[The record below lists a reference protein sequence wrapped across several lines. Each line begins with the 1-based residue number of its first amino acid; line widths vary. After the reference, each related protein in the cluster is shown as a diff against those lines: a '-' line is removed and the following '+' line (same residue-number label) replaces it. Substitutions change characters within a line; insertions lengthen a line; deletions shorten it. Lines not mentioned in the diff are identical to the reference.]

1 MTGAKSKGNRIRL
14 VAFDLDG
21 TLIPGT
27 TVSLSLAH
35 HLGYE
40 AELQALER
48 QFRDGEIGNSVIAD
62 FEAEHLRGLPVTEI
76 EEVIGRIPLIRGLR
90 ETVEALKSGGITA
103 IVATITWSFAPR
115 AYQRRFGVDGYCGT
129 EMGEADGRLT
139 GTVVR
144 YCDEFDKLDY
154 VKAECARRGLEARHC
169 AALGDS
175 RSDIPLFHWAGRSM
189 AINAS
194 PAARAAARS
203 AIETSDLRDT
213 LHYLI
218 G

>member
-1 MTGAKSKGNRIRL
+1 MKGNGIKL

-40 AELQALER
+40 AELEELER

-62 FEAEHLRGLPVTEI
+62 FEAERLRGLPVAEV
-76 EEVIGRIPLIRGLR
+76 EEVIGRIPLIQGLS
-90 ETVEALKSGGITA
+90 ETVEALKSDGITA
-103 IVATITWSFAPR
+103 FIATITGSFAPR
-115 AYQRRFGVDGYCGT
+115 VYQRRFGFDGYCGT
-129 EMGEADGRLT
+129 EVGEADGRLT

-144 YCDEFDKLDY
+144 YCDEFDKLDH

-175 RSDIPLFHWAGRSM
+175 RSDIPLFHWAGRSL

-194 PAARAAARS
+194 PAARAAAQS
-203 AIETSDLRDT
+203 SIETSDLRDT
-213 LHYLI
+213 LRYLV

>member
-1 MTGAKSKGNRIRL
+1 MNRDGIKL

-21 TLIPGT
+21 TLIPET
-27 TVSLSLAH
+27 TVSLSLAR

-40 AELQALER
+40 AELEELER

-62 FEAEHLRGLPVTEI
+62 FEAERLRGLPVAEV
-76 EEVIGRIPLIRGLR
+76 EEVIGRIPLIQGLS
-90 ETVEALKSGGITA
+90 ETVEALKSDGITA
-103 IVATITWSFAPR
+103 FIATITGSFAPR
-115 AYQRRFGVDGYCGT
+115 VYQRRFGFDGYCGT
-129 EMGEADGRLT
+129 EVGEADGRLT

-144 YCDEFDKLDY
+144 YCDEFDKLDH

-175 RSDIPLFHWAGRSM
+175 RSDIPLFHWAGRSL

-194 PAARAAARS
+194 PAARAAAQS
-203 AIETSDLRDT
+203 SIETSDLRDT
-213 LHYLI
+213 LRYLV

>member
-1 MTGAKSKGNRIRL
+1 MKGDGIRL

-27 TVSLSLAH
+27 TVSLSLAR

-40 AELQALER
+40 AELEELER

-62 FEAEHLRGLPVTEI
+62 FEAERLRGLPVAEF
-76 EEVIGRIPLIRGLR
+76 EEVIGRIPLIQGLS
-90 ETVEALKSGGITA
+90 ETVEALKSDGITA
-103 IVATITWSFAPR
+103 FIATITCSFAPR
-115 AYQRRFGVDGYCGT
+115 VYQRRFGFDGYCGT
-129 EMGEADGRLT
+129 EVGEADGRLT
-139 GTVVR
+139 GEVIR

-194 PAARAAARS
+194 PAARAAAQS

-213 LHYLI
+213 LRYLI